1 MRPTPQPAT
10 QCPAPGDLAPPYF
23 CQDCSVTSLRVGTGL
38 RICGVP
44 AGCSWDFSNKTG
56 KCHLIWFLEVVGQ
69 KGRSPT
75 VVPGVR

>member
-38 RICGVP
+38 RICRVP

-75 VVPGVR
+75 AVPGVR

>member
-1 MRPTPQPAT
+1 MRPKPKPAT
-10 QCPAPGDLAPPYF
+10 QRPARVTWHHF

-38 RICGVP
+38 RIWGVL
-44 AGCSWDFSNKTG
+44 AGCSWDFSNKTD

-75 VVPGVR
+75 AVPGLR